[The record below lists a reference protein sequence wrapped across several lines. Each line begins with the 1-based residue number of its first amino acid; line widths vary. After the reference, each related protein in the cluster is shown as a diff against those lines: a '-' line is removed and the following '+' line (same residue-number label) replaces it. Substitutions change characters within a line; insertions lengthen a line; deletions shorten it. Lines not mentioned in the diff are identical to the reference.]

1 MKALSRE
8 TEQQIRSLYERYA
21 SLVHSRCRMLLKSED
36 EALDATQE
44 VFMKLI
50 DALPKI
56 EKKESIYSWLLSTST
71 NYCFSLLRKKKHIE
85 FNEECHTEEKKSLPQ
100 EKWML
105 LKEISRHFLGSF
117 DSKIR
122 EVVIYTYFDG
132 YKQDEIAKITG
143 MGESTIRRH
152 LTRFKRKC
160 AESGLSLGDLI

>member
-1 MKALSRE
+1 MKALSKE
-8 TEQQIRSLYERYA
+8 NELEIRSLYERYA

-36 EALDATQE
+36 EAWDATQE

-50 DALPKI
+50 GALPKI
-56 EKKESIYSWLLSTST
+56 NKKESIYSWLLSTST
-71 NYCFSLLRKKKHIE
+71 NHCFSLLRKKKHLE
-85 FNEECHTEEKKSLPQ
+85 FNEEYHTESKGLPQ
-100 EKWML
+100 EKWMA
-105 LKEISRHFLGSF
+105 LKEIIHHFLSPW

-132 YKQDEIAKITG
+132 YRQEEIAKITG

-160 AESGLSLGDLI
+160 AESGLSMGDLL